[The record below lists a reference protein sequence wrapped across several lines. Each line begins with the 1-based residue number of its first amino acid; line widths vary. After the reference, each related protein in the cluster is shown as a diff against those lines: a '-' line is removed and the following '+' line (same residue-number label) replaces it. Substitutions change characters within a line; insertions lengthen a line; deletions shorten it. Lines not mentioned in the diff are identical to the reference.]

1 MIFREYLD
9 RLIDASPIDLYVS
22 GIDGARVY
30 WPWRMNKA
38 KASETRKAFVDA
50 CDHHIM
56 DSNFKDESVTNADV
70 FDEAERM
77 GSDGA
82 VLADVYQD
90 PEATTDALLDGL
102 DTYDDHSYD
111 GLLVLPLQDPH
122 VDVYEAVAPAVGN
135 RDVWWAVGGFKDK
148 SPADKIDAA
157 RRLRGAVGPNKH
169 IHGLGW
175 GATDTVA
182 KAVRKDPDLIDSI
195 DNSTGTQNAD
205 ISDVPKGK
213 ERSSIT
219 AMRAQAHRVEALR
232 EFTHFVGGETPAER
246 RHPDQH
252 GLEMVV
258 AAPDGD
264 KT

>member
-9 RLIDASPIDLYVS
+9 RLVDASPIDMYVS

-38 KASETRKAFVDA
+38 KASETRQAFVDA

-56 DSNFKDESVTNADV
+56 DSNFQDESVTNADV

-90 PEATTDALLDGL
+90 AEATIDALLDGL

-111 GLLVLPLQDPH
+111 GLIILPLQDPH
-122 VDVYEAVAPAVGN
+122 VDVYEAVEPAVGDRN
-135 RDVWWAVGGFKDK
+135 VWWAVGGFKDR
-148 SPADKIDAA
+148 PPVDKIEAA
-157 RRLRGAVGPNKH
+157 KRLRDVVGPNEH

-175 GATDTVA
+175 GATKEVTR
-182 KAVRKDPDLIDSI
+182 AVRRNPRLLDSI

-205 ISDVPKGK
+205 ISDVSEGK
-213 ERSSIT
+213 ERSSVT

-232 EFTHFVGGETPAER
+232 EFTHFVGGTPAER
-246 RHPDQH
+246 RPANQH
-252 GLEMVV
+252 GLDTVL
-258 AAPDGD
+258 AATDGG
-264 KT
+264 KQ